1 MVRENLKKSNI
12 VNGAKRMADLF
23 GHSDDLI
30 TLSLS
35 LSLTHTHIFRL

>member
-35 LSLTHTHIFRL
+35 LSLSLIFRL